1 MPKQPFAPTIA
12 AAADHRGTRP
22 ERPEHARV
30 AMDGDALAKTSTAA
44 SDGGGL
50 VRQAS
55 SAALLLDSL
64 ERNGARANP
73 CRFARR

>member
-1 MPKQPFAPTIA
+1 
-12 AAADHRGTRP
+12 
-22 ERPEHARV
+22 
-30 AMDGDALAKTSTAA
+30 MDGDALAKTSTAA

>member
-1 MPKQPFAPTIA
+1 
-12 AAADHRGTRP
+12 
-22 ERPEHARV
+22 
-30 AMDGDALAKTSTAA
+30 MDGDALAKTSTAA

-64 ERNGARANP
+64 ERNGARAMLP
-73 CRFARR
+73 VSLRPALREQQRAPLRRAVGVRELCAVASS